1 MLHQSEKTK
10 IKLLIK
16 GSIYDPNVDKSL
28 ALPKRQKHQR
38 KISFY
43 SSFITNFFHFFRW
56 FVHTSVTTV
65 RQAHTSSSVMISWET
80 KKNVDLRFWIK
91 PLMYKWVLSL
101 QFMGS
106 KYLFRVSKEWI
117 QILWCAKCACTLVT
131 EVQRCCNTK
140 QSSTTRFRNA
150 NDSMCNLKQS
160 DVALIGH

>member
-1 MLHQSEKTK
+1 MIQMWTKVWPYLKDKNTKEKYPFTV
-10 IKLLIK
+10 L
-16 GSIYDPNVDKSL
+16 SL
-28 ALPKRQKHQR
+28 QT
-38 KISFY
+38 
-43 SSFITNFFHFFRW
+43 SFISLDDLF
-56 FVHTSVTTV
+56 TSVTTV

>member
-1 MLHQSEKTK
+1 MIQMWTKVWPYLKDKNTKEKYPFTV
-10 IKLLIK
+10 L
-16 GSIYDPNVDKSL
+16 SL
-28 ALPKRQKHQR
+28 QT
-38 KISFY
+38 
-43 SSFITNFFHFFRW
+43 SFISLDDLF
-56 FVHTSVTTV
+56 TSVTTV

-91 PLMYKWVLSL
+91 PLMYKCVLSL

>member
-1 MLHQSEKTK
+1 MIQMWTKVWPYLKDKNTKEKYPFTV
-10 IKLLIK
+10 L
-16 GSIYDPNVDKSL
+16 SL
-28 ALPKRQKHQR
+28 QT
-38 KISFY
+38 
-43 SSFITNFFHFFRW
+43 SFISLDDLF
-56 FVHTSVTTV
+56 TSVTTV
-65 RQAHTSSSVMISWET
+65 RQAHTSSSIMISWET

-131 EVQRCCNTK
+131 EVQLCCNTK